1 MYCYLLA
8 ELNLLYYGNMKKLI
22 SLSLITLLSC
32 CKSKTEEPLPL
43 QENTG
48 RSKNEIMLAE
58 DGVSPSSEES
68 VDSTMA
74 VFPNPQERI
83 PPTQDD
89 INLFFIQRGENYW
102 MLDRKFEKAD
112 YYGEVLFYA
121 LIAANKFNI
130 VEANYDIAS
139 LLSDIFTKPDF
150 GKHSKDIVLHFHNKA
165 EKTTFGMEQIEHFK
179 KMKGKRAPL
188 FQADGNGK
196 TPVGKL
202 KIEVLNGNRNS
213 YDKLKK
219 ILYEK
224 SEEERLLVYAY
235 LMADRYN
242 YAPARKDIVNVI
254 EKAFWKYA
262 LGEIDA
268 ETQYF
273 INKATEKE

>member
-1 MYCYLLA
+1 
-8 ELNLLYYGNMKKLI
+8 MKKI
-22 SLSLITLLSC
+22 FFLSLVIILSC
-32 CKSKTEEPLPL
+32 CKSKTEKTLPL
-43 QENTG
+43 QENLSG
-48 RSKNEIMLAE
+48 NKNEISPTAE
-58 DGVSPSSEES
+58 NKSPTATGDGN
-68 VDSTMA
+68 DSTMA
-74 VFPNPQERI
+74 VFPDPQEKI

-102 MLDRKFEKAD
+102 LLERKFEKAD
-112 YYGEVLFYA
+112 YHGEFLFYT
-121 LIAANKFNI
+121 LIAANKFNMPQ
-130 VEANYDIAS
+130 AKYDVAS
-139 LLSDIFTKPDF
+139 LLSDMFTKPDF

-165 EKTTFGMEQIEHFK
+165 EKTPFRMEQIEHFK
-179 KMKGKRAPL
+179 KMEGKGAPL
-188 FQADGNGK
+188 FQADEKGK
-196 TPVGKL
+196 TPIKKL
-202 KIEVLNGNRNS
+202 KVEVLNGNRNS

-242 YAPARKDIVNVI
+242 YDPARKDIVNVI

-273 INKATEKE
+273 IDKATEKEELNKNKR

>member
-1 MYCYLLA
+1 
-8 ELNLLYYGNMKKLI
+8 MKKI
-22 SLSLITLLSC
+22 IFLSLVLMLSC
-32 CKSKTEEPLPL
+32 CKNKTENTLPL
-43 QENTG
+43 QENMSG
-48 RSKNEIMLAE
+48 NNNEIPPTAE
-58 DGVSPSSEES
+58 DKSPTAT
-68 VDSTMA
+68 VDGNDSTMA
-74 VFPNPQERI
+74 VFPDPQEKI

-102 MLDRKFEKAD
+102 LLERKFEKAD
-112 YYGEVLFYA
+112 YHGEFLFYT
-121 LIAANKFNI
+121 LIAANKFNMPQ
-130 VEANYDIAS
+130 AKYDVAS
-139 LLSDIFTKPDF
+139 LLSDMFTKPDF

-165 EKTTFGMEQIEHFK
+165 EKTPFRMEQIEHFK
-179 KMKGKRAPL
+179 KMEGKGAPL
-188 FQADGNGK
+188 FQADEKGK
-196 TPVGKL
+196 TPIKKL
-202 KIEVLNGNRNS
+202 KVEVLNGNRNS

-242 YAPARKDIVNVI
+242 YDPARKDIVNVI

-273 INKATEKE
+273 IDKATKKEELNKNKR

>member
-1 MYCYLLA
+1 MD
-8 ELNLLYYGNMKKLI
+8 M
-22 SLSLITLLSC
+22 
-32 CKSKTEEPLPL
+32 
-43 QENTG
+43 G
-48 RSKNEIMLAE
+48 RNKIVLAE
-58 DGVSPSSEES
+58 DGASSSSEES

-89 INLFFIQRGENYW
+89 INLFFIRRGENYW

-150 GKHSKDIVLHFHNKA
+150 GKHSKDIVLHLLNKA
-165 EKTTFGMEQIEHFK
+165 EKTPFRMEQIEHFK
-179 KMKGKRAPL
+179 KMEGKRAPL

-242 YAPARKDIVNVI
+242 YDPARKDIVNVI

-273 INKATEKE
+273 INKATEKDPK